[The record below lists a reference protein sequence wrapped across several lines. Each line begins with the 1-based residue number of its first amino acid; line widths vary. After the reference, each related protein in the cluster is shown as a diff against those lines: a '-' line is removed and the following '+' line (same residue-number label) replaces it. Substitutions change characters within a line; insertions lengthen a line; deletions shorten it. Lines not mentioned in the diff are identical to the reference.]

1 MLSTT
6 DFIPAMRPSPLSKNE
21 ALAAIPVPSADIRI
35 QVTPQ
40 GLIRISYPIS
50 LKPWLARLLP
60 ENVSLPIR
68 TLELDS
74 MGSFVWN
81 HIDGKNS
88 AQDLARIVAEQ
99 YECHPTEAEH
109 AVAIFLRQLGQR
121 GLLGLR

>member
-1 MLSTT
+1 
-6 DFIPAMRPSPLSKNE
+6 MRSSPLSKNE

-40 GLIRISYPIS
+40 GMIRLSYPIG

-60 ENVSLPIR
+60 EKVTLPIR

-99 YECHPTEAEH
+99 YDCHPTEAEH
-109 AVAIFLRQLGQR
+109 AVAIFLRQLGRR
-121 GLLGLR
+121 GILGLR